1 MFVGVGR
8 TARYAAVVLI
18 EVRGERA
25 EDIAA
30 IRDVNRRAFG
40 SAVEARIVDALRS
53 SGALSLSL
61 VAVLDEL
68 VVGHIAY
75 SPAIV
80 AGVTG
85 AALGPMAVLPEH
97 QRQGIGTR
105 LVQAGNRQL
114 EERGCPFIVL
124 VGYPHFYPR
133 FGFAPARARGI
144 ESEWEVPDDSFLLMV
159 LDEATMRG
167 VRGPAR
173 YRLEFLTA

>member
-1 MFVGVGR
+1 LLEIR
-8 TARYAAVVLI
+8 
-18 EVRGERA
+18 EERA
-25 EDIAA
+25 DNVAA
-30 IRDVNRRAFG
+30 IREVNRRAFG
-40 SAVEARIVDALRS
+40 SDTEARIVDALRAN
-53 SGALSLSL
+53 GALSLSL
-61 VAVLDEL
+61 VAVRDGH

-75 SPAIV
+75 SPVTV

-105 LVQAGNRQL
+105 LVQEGNREL
-114 EERGCPFIVL
+114 EERGCPFVVL
-124 VGYPHFYPR
+124 VGHAGFYPR

-144 ESEWEVPDDSFLLMV
+144 ESEWEVPDDSFFLLI